1 MNKKVPYE
9 AQVNATDYANTLV
22 DNYNTAYH
30 NFTNAILTAS
40 TSYMA
45 ISVAALGP
53 FNVSETMET
62 YQKVE
67 IIIAIVAFLIALA
80 TAFVAYIRDI
90 FLFKKVL
97 SIARKRR
104 SEEDQKEYHK
114 LSQEIDRL
122 INKYNSSKFEKSL
135 IIIQAVSF
143 AVGTI
148 FTVILLFSY
157 LK

>member
-1 MNKKVPYE
+1 MNKKVSYE
-9 AQVNATDYANTLV
+9 AQVDATDYANTLV

-30 NFTNAILTAS
+30 NFTNAILAAS

-67 IIIAIVAFLIALA
+67 ISIAIVAFLIALA

-104 SEEDQKEYHK
+104 SEEDQKEYRK
-114 LSQEIDRL
+114 LSQEIDQL
-122 INKYNSSKFEKSL
+122 TDEYSSSRVENTL
-135 IIIQAVSF
+135 IIVQAVSF
-143 AVGTI
+143 AIGTI